1 MESNSSC
8 QFVLASGS
16 PRRREMLEWLGF
28 PFTVKTLPIDEKSS
42 LDHPG
47 DKAVDIAE
55 KKCVALKSWLHAE
68 KLDYALILAAD
79 TIVSKD
85 GQCFGKPVN
94 EEEARKTLS
103 FLSGKTH
110 SVYTGVALGFWEKG
124 TGFKKMK
131 TFYEETKVEF
141 YPIALDLMDQ
151 YIKSGEH
158 KDKAGAYGIQGQA
171 LTFIKGIVGSYS
183 NVVGLPLSEVVQE
196 IKELLL
202 KKPGDQS
209 LKDLFSQNLDPK

>member
-1 MESNSSC
+1 MENNTSC
-8 QFVLASGS
+8 QFILASGS

-28 PFTVKTLPIDEKSS
+28 PFTVKTIPIDEKSS
-42 LDHPG
+42 RDHPG

-55 KKCVALKSWLHAE
+55 KKCSALESWLHAE
-68 KLDYALILAAD
+68 EVDCALVLAAD

-94 EEEARKTLS
+94 KEEAIKTLS
-103 FLSGKTH
+103 FLSGTTH
-110 SVYTGVALGFWEKG
+110 AVYTGVALGFWEKG
-124 TGFKKMK
+124 KGFKKMK

-141 YPIALDLMDQ
+141 YSIPEDLMDH
-151 YIKSGEH
+151 YIKSGEY

-202 KKPGDQS
+202 KESGDQN
-209 LKDLFSQNLDPK
+209 LKDLFS